1 MSSIPTSSTMYNT
14 ETPPEIAP
22 ENPPESFTADG
33 DTTNNETV
41 SMLALH
47 RCAHTP
53 ALSALGM
60 PSISRYSHWH
70 EGFTSSILSAQ
81 VDL

>member
-1 MSSIPTSSTMYNT
+1 MYST
-14 ETPPEIAP
+14 ETPPEITP
-22 ENPPESFTADG
+22 ENPPESFTADR
-33 DTTNNETV
+33 DTANNETV

-47 RCAHTP
+47 PYEHTP
-53 ALSALGM
+53 APSALGM

-70 EGFTSSILSAQ
+70 EGFTSSILSPQ